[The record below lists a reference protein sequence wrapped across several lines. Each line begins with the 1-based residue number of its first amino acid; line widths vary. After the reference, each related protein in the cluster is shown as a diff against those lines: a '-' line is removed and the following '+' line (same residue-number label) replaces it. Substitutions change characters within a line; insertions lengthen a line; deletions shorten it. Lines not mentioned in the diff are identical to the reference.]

1 MKLFKKAIALV
12 AVAALSITALVGC
25 KKQEPID
32 NSEIVMTV
40 GDKEVEL
47 GVANFLVR
55 YQQSAEEANMDMYAM
70 YGYAMEWDMEV
81 DEEGTTYEESV
92 KKSVLESLQQLYILD
107 AHAADYNVTLTED
120 ELAKIDEA
128 AKAFEKANTDE
139 ANEKVSS
146 GYASEYLR
154 LITISEKM
162 KDAIKASH
170 TPEVKDEEANQKIMY
185 YVAYETTTT
194 DDSGATT
201 ELSEDEIADLKA
213 DAQALLDGAK
223 ANGNLE
229 SYAKENDAT
238 AKKLAFNA
246 DSEDLDEAVIKA
258 ADALELNAFTE
269 VIEGESAIYVAQVT
283 SLFDQAATDEKRE
296 ELVEERKEEYYAE
309 TVEKWTEE
317 TEIKVND
324 EVWAK
329 VSLENLK
336 ITSITPEEEET
347 EDDTTDNASDDTT
360 EDTTDDAS
368 DDTTDDASEET
379 AE

>member
-12 AVAALSITALVGC
+12 AIAALSITALAGC

-55 YQQSAEEANMDMYAM
+55 YQQSYTEDMYEM
-70 YGYAMEWDMEV
+70 YGMEIDWSYEV
-81 DEEGTTYEESV
+81 EEGVTYEEDLKS
-92 KKSVLESLQQLYILD
+92 SVLESLKQLYVLD

-120 ELAKIDEA
+120 ETAKIDEA

-139 ANEKVSS
+139 ANEKVS
-146 GYASEYLR
+146 GKYAAEYLR
-154 LITISEKM
+154 LVTISDKM

-170 TPEVKDEEANQKIMY
+170 TPEVKEEEVNQKIMY
-185 YVAYETTTT
+185 YVAYETSTT

-213 DAQALLDGAK
+213 DAQALLDSAK
-223 ANGNLE
+223 ASANGNLE
-229 SYAKENDAT
+229 SYAKEKEVEAT
-238 AKKLAFNA
+238 KAPFNA
-246 DSEDLDEAVIKA
+246 SNEELDEALVKA
-258 ADALELNAFTE
+258 ADALELNGFTD
-269 VIEGESAIYVAQVT
+269 VIVGESAIYVAQVT
-283 SLFDQAATDEKRE
+283 SLFDQEATDKARE
-296 ELVEERKEEYYAE
+296 ELVEERKEEYYTE

-317 TEIKVND
+317 TESKIND

-329 VSLENLK
+329 VSLDGLK
-336 ITSITPEEEET
+336 VTSITPEEEET
-347 EDDTTDNASDDTT
+347 E
-360 EDTTDDAS
+360 EDTTDDTA
-368 DDTTDDASEET
+368 DDTTEET
-379 AE
+379 AEDASGDTAE